1 MEMDI
6 VNLILWIIV
15 GVVTLSSYK
24 VSKISYSLMWVVLII
39 EIIKN
44 IVI

>member
-15 GVVTLSSYK
+15 GVVTLRSYK
-24 VSKISYSLMWVVLII
+24 VSKISYSLIWVVLIL
-39 EIIKN
+39 EMIKN

>member
-1 MEMDI
+1 MDMDI

-24 VSKISYSLMWVVLII
+24 VSKISYFLMWVVLIL
-39 EIIKN
+39 EMIKN
-44 IVI
+44 IVR

>member
-6 VNLILWIIV
+6 VNLILWIII

-24 VSKISYSLMWVVLII
+24 VNKISYFLIWVVLIL
-39 EIIKN
+39 EMIKN

>member
-15 GVVTLSSYK
+15 GIVTLSSYK

-39 EIIKN
+39 EMIKN

>member
-39 EIIKN
+39 EMIKN

>member
-24 VSKISYSLMWVVLII
+24 VSKISYFLMWVVLII
-39 EIIKN
+39 EMIKN

>member
-6 VNLILWIIV
+6 AILILWIIV

-24 VSKISYSLMWVVLII
+24 VSKISYFLIWVVLIL
-39 EIIKN
+39 EMIKN

>member
-24 VSKISYSLMWVVLII
+24 VSKISYFLMWVVLIF
-39 EIIKN
+39 EMIKN